1 MWGCRYTKR
10 GEDIHTWDAF
20 VYAWTTSRKWCK
32 EQETVIASGIMNR
45 GWGWMGPG
53 EVAVESLSCVW
64 LCAIPWTVAHLAPLS
79 THAFHVHGILQARIL
94 VWVATPFS
102 RGSSWSR
109 DQTCISCI
117 AGRFFTNA
125 ATLGSSL
132 MLNIARKLGQLL
144 SVFVLEWGSPTSF
157 YSSSWFHRLGLTSA
171 HYWSW
176 IWATCI
182 NVLGAQK
189 VHSSSPA

>member
-64 LCAIPWTVAHLAPLS
+64 LCAIPWTVARQAPLS
-79 THAFHVHGILQARIL
+79 MGFSRQEPWSG
-94 VWVATPFS
+94 VATSFS
-102 RGSSWSR
+102 RGSCWSR

-117 AGRFFTNA
+117 TGGFF
-125 ATLGSSL
+125 
-132 MLNIARKLGQLL
+132 
-144 SVFVLEWGSPTSF
+144 
-157 YSSSWFHRLGLTSA
+157 HC
-171 HYWSW
+171 
-176 IWATCI
+176 WATGEAHPFYTFW
-182 NVLGAQK
+182 VLHILPIWILKILKEKRK
-189 VHSSSPA
+189 VLVHELQLALQAHPVVSLNWE